1 VNHAELD
8 ELAGR
13 VQQGDPDAF
22 AQLVHA
28 VTPELR
34 HFPPARA
41 ASVDLAEDV
50 IHITPPTAYQHIA
63 LYERRGTFLAWVKGI
78 GRNLLLKELHRRER
92 YVAVDE
98 DLLERLA
105 HEAALPP
112 ENGNEEEEQAL
123 QARLKHCLQKLP
135 ETGWQLIQLRY
146 FQRQSV
152 REMATAL
159 GRTESWVAVNL
170 FRIRQG
176 LPACMPRRDSP

>member
-13 VQQGDPDAF
+13 VQQGDHDAF
-22 AQLVHA
+22 TQLVHA

-34 HFPPARA
+34 HFLSARA
-41 ASVDLAEDV
+41 ASVDVVEDV
-50 IHITPPTAYQHIA
+50 IHTTLLTAYQHIG

-92 YVAVDE
+92 YVTVEE

-112 ENGNEEEEQAL
+112 ENGNEEEEQEL
-123 QARLKHCLQKLP
+123 QARLKRCLQKLP
-135 ETGWQLIQLRY
+135 EGGWQLIQLRY

-176 LPACMPRRDSP
+176 LRECMQRRDTP